1 LAARNLDRHAARRRF
16 SLIVL
21 LLLLSACIDRNPGRR
36 DNDVDDW
43 TAQRDRMVRAHLVAR
58 DITDPRVLAAMGE
71 VSRHEFVPPA
81 RRSLAYADH
90 PLPIGNGQTISQ
102 PYVVALMTQLLAL
115 RGDENVLEIGT
126 GSGYQAAVLSR
137 LANTVYTIELEPE
150 LAASATERLR
160 RLGYENVRVRAGDG
174 FFGWPERAPFDAIM
188 ITAATPRVPE
198 RLVEQLR
205 QGGRIV
211 LPLDRNGVQE
221 LIVGTKHEGKLRLQ
235 SRGAVLFVPMLG
247 EVREEE

>member
-1 LAARNLDRHAARRRF
+1 
-16 SLIVL
+16 
-21 LLLLSACIDRNPGRR
+21 
-36 DNDVDDW
+36 
-43 TAQRDRMVRAHLVAR
+43 
-58 DITDPRVLAAMGE
+58 
-71 VSRHEFVPPA
+71 
-81 RRSLAYADH
+81 
-90 PLPIGNGQTISQ
+90 
-102 PYVVALMTQLLAL
+102 
-115 RGDENVLEIGT
+115 
-126 GSGYQAAVLSR
+126 
-137 LANTVYTIELEPE
+137 
-150 LAASATERLR
+150 
-160 RLGYENVRVRAGDG
+160 
-174 FFGWPERAPFDAIM
+174 M